1 VVVIV
6 MGIPMTSSVA
16 VRLKTIQKVV
26 SKLRDE
32 RVKLSN
38 EVLAGM
44 KVIKLQAWEE
54 QYQARINVLRDKELA
69 ELKKYTVTQALSGTL
84 FTVIPLLVTIVSFM
98 AYIYLGNSLD
108 VATALTSL
116 ALFDLLRFPLAMLP
130 NVLNNLVEA
139 KVSVDRVQVR
149 VMYVCMRACGM
160 ACVWHLYS
168 SVWMI
173 FREPTS
179 FPPSFAG
186 LSPRA

>member
-1 VVVIV
+1 MAVDSTRLQDLTPYLHAFWYSLYQMGIALYFLHNQLGVASLAGVVVIV

-69 ELKKYTVTQALSGTL
+69 ELKKYTVTQVRGVCVAASCAEQCLQCPKFSVCTTCRVPRV
-84 FTVIPLLVTIVSFM
+84 FHVPTPPPPL
-98 AYIYLGNSLD
+98 
-108 VATALTSL
+108 
-116 ALFDLLRFPLAMLP
+116 
-130 NVLNNLVEA
+130 
-139 KVSVDRVQVR
+139 
-149 VMYVCMRACGM
+149 
-160 ACVWHLYS
+160 
-168 SVWMI
+168 
-173 FREPTS
+173 
-179 FPPSFAG
+179 PSRP
-186 LSPRA
+186 STP